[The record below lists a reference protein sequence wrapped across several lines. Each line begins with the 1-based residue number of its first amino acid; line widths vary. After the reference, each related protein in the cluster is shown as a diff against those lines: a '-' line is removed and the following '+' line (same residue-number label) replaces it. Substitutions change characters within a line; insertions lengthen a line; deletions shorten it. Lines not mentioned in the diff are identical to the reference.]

1 MACPGNPAGRTPKKE
16 EILMRSQIHAVTAAA
31 ALFAAPAIAQTT
43 WDVSLSGMNFVFD
56 GQNNTDISLIINTGD
71 TVRWTWLSGFHN
83 VVSGDPGAPDAG
95 DLFSS
100 GPPTGAAGTIFE
112 HTFLDLGEFAYHCE
126 IHGSG
131 GMISSVTVVPAPTTA
146 ALALP
151 LALAAASRRRR

>member
-1 MACPGNPAGRTPKKE
+1 
-16 EILMRSQIHAVTAAA
+16 MRSPIHAAAMVA
-31 ALFAAPAIAQTT
+31 ALAAAPALAQTT

-100 GPPTGAAGTIFE
+100 GSPTGTAGTTFE
-112 HTFLDLGEFAYHCE
+112 HTFLNLGEFTYHCE

-146 ALALP
+146 AVVLP
-151 LALAAASRRRR
+151 LALAGASRRRR